1 MLRSASVDRVREQLL
16 RLARGRLDVTS
27 YRREAVALL
36 RAAVPFDGWCWALT
50 DPETL
55 VIWDAVADN
64 PPLIGRQR
72 LVHEIDACEAD
83 VVPSRRRLAA
93 GPPLHALSAAT
104 GGNLARSRRWVELY
118 ESWGVGDELQAALL
132 FDGGCWAHLALN
144 RERAAGPFSAEE
156 IAGVR
161 SLLGVLAA
169 GLRRALLVAPFPVQP
184 VLDGPGTVILGPDL
198 APVAAT
204 PMGRRWAALLQDR
217 IGAGA
222 LNSMVCALAARLE
235 ALETRGA
242 GELMPRVRTRAA
254 GGQWLVVHAARLSGS
269 SSVAGHLALVVEPA
283 RPTDVAP
290 LAQQLYGLSVRER
303 ELTRL
308 VLDGRSTKEIAGAM
322 FISTYTVQD
331 HLKTVFAKTGVRSRR
346 ELVATLAGQP
356 GEAA

>member
-1 MLRSASVDRVREQLL
+1 MPRSVSVDRVREQLC
-16 RLARGRLDVTS
+16 RLARGRLDVVS

-36 RAAVPFDGWCWALT
+36 RRAVPFDGWCWALT

-55 VIWDAVADN
+55 VIWDTVADN
-64 PPLIGRQR
+64 PPLAGRQR
-72 LVHEIDACEAD
+72 RVHEIDVRGTD
-83 VVPSRRRLAA
+83 VVPSLRRLAA

-104 GGNLARSRRWVELY
+104 GGDLARSRRWVELY
-118 ESWGVGDELQAALL
+118 ESWGVGDEIHAALL
-132 FDGGCWAHLALN
+132 LDGGCWAHLTLN
-144 RERAAGPFSAEE
+144 RERAAGSFSAEE
-156 IAGVR
+156 IGGVR

-204 PMGRRWAALLQDR
+204 PMGRRWAALLQER
-217 IGAGA
+217 TGAGP
-222 LNSMVCALAARLE
+222 LNGLVCSLAARVE

-242 GELMPRVRTRAA
+242 GELMPRVRTRVA

-269 SSVAGHLALVVEPA
+269 SSVAGHLALVVERA
-283 RPTDVAP
+283 RPVEVAP
-290 LAQQLYGLSVRER
+290 LAQQLYGLSVREQ

-308 VLDGRSTKEIAGAM
+308 VLDGRSTKEIAGALC
-322 FISTYTVQD
+322 ISTYTVQD
-331 HLKTVFAKTGVRSRR
+331 HLKAVFAKTGVRSRR

-356 GEAA
+356 EAA